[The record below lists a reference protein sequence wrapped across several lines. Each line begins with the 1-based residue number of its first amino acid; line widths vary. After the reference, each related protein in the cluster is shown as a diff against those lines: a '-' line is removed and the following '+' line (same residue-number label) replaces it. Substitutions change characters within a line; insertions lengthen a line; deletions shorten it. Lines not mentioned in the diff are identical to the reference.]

1 MGSYRAIYKAN
12 DAGVGFM
19 LQIEAQTVRAGDQLL
34 LARDDSERVETVTV
48 VAAEPSRLT
57 IEMGAF
63 EIDLR
68 PWRTAD
74 GRVGPW
80 PARASRWTSQAI
92 RPAFTGG

>member
-1 MGSYRAIYKAN
+1 VGSFRAIYKAN
-12 DAGVGFM
+12 DGGSGFM

-34 LARDDSERVETVTV
+34 LARDDDRVETVTV
-48 VAAEPSRLT
+48 VAAEPSRLI

-68 PWRTAD
+68 PWKSDD
-74 GRVGPW
+74 GRIGPW
-80 PARASRWTSQAI
+80 PARASRWTSQAV